1 VRILIVVIV
10 IIILVGIGYYFWKSY
25 AGKWGGAGQPTISSY
40 GTEMPAGFLEGL
52 PIEQGVALK
61 ESYSA
66 QYTNTTQKTISYY
79 SSKSIDVNFKNFLSY
94 AEHNSWTIANKN
106 EKEDTMKF
114 FYAIKDKNSL
124 SVNVVLEI
132 PASKVLVTITYLE
145 GK

>member
-1 VRILIVVIV
+1 MRILIVVIV

-25 AGKWGGAGQPTISSY
+25 GGKLGSSVQPTISSH
-40 GTEMPAGFLEGL
+40 GTEMPPGFLEGL

-61 ESYSA
+61 ESYTAEYTSA
-66 QYTNTTQKTISYY
+66 TQKTISYY
-79 SSKSIDVNFKNFLSY
+79 SAKSVDENFKNFLAY
-94 AEHNSWTIANKN
+94 AEQNSWTIANKN

-114 FYAIKDKNSL
+114 FYATKDKNSL